1 MRLKRLISLVIGLGI
16 ISSIAIIYFYI
27 IQKDFTKQHREF
39 LLSLNTFK
47 SAHIDL
53 EHQILQSSIYSY
65 HNQDEMAKN
74 ISSLENEYNILL
86 ESKILKDKTY
96 TKVKKDLQGL
106 QKGLK
111 QHIRNTQNYLMLNA
125 SIKNSLVFLS
135 NFIEEANFLQEENR
149 DLFKDSWRI
158 LKNFND
164 AKLMQD
170 IDYINHNSFLLSSNL
185 KDEKA
190 QNFISSFNLHSNF
203 LIKNYPPY
211 IQTTKNILGDNIK
224 EKLEEIKKEFSKL
237 ALGDFKALDIF
248 ASILFSVFIFSLLFI
263 IILFLKYL
271 RENKKLQKTTASLE
285 YSLTHDHL
293 TGLRSRAAFEEKL
306 QGTAKPHLLLANVDS
321 FKCINDIY
329 GNDVGNIVLQ
339 ELASII
345 KTEFSDIKNAS
356 VYRLGG
362 DEFGVLFDDIK
373 SQDAF
378 DLAIELEKKIS
389 EYNFLIYELSLHL
402 RVSIASNFIAPI
414 LENTDLAL
422 KHLKQDYTTRVLE
435 YKEDLNLKTNVEEN
449 MTIIE
454 HIKLAI
460 KNNNIIPYFQPIVN
474 LKTNK
479 IEKYEALVRLRLT
492 DGMIL
497 EPFKF
502 LEISK
507 KSSYYHYITKAMIEK
522 TLEMAKEFPQY
533 RFSINISMI
542 DILDAKLLKML
553 CDTLKANPEVANRL
567 DIELL
572 ESENLQNIEAV
583 QDFISSVQK
592 YGSKVLLDDF
602 GTGYSNFSYF
612 SNLDID
618 LIKIDGSIVREIE
631 KDKRKLHMLK
641 SIHSFSNGM
650 NMKNV
655 AEFVENKEV
664 ADLLHEVGVEYAQ
677 GYYFGKPLERP
688 LDSDEV
694 LKLNPLINL

>member
-1 MRLKRLISLVIGLGI
+1 MKLKKLISLVIGLGVL
-16 ISSIAIIYFYI
+16 SSVAIIYFYI

-39 LLSLNTFK
+39 LLSLNAFK
-47 SAHIDL
+47 STHIDL

-65 HNQDEMAKN
+65 QNQDEMAKN
-74 ISSLENEYNILL
+74 ISSLESDYRILL
-86 ESKILKDKTY
+86 ESQILKDNTY
-96 TKVKKDLQGL
+96 IQIRDKLQGL
-106 QKGLK
+106 EKDLK
-111 QHIRNTQNYLMLNA
+111 KHIRNTQNYLMLNA
-125 SIKNSLVFLS
+125 SVKNSLVFLS
-135 NFIEEANFLQEENR
+135 NYIEEANFLKEENTE
-149 DLFKDSWRI
+149 LFRHSWQI

-170 IDYINHNSFLLSSNL
+170 IDYINRKNFLLSSL
-185 KDEKA
+185 SKDEKV
-190 QNFISSFNLHSNF
+190 QDFISSFNLHSNF

-211 IQTTKNILGDNIK
+211 IQTTKSILSDNTR
-224 EKLEEIKKEFSKL
+224 ENLEEIKKEFSNL
-237 ALGDFKALDIF
+237 ALSDFKALDIF
-248 ASILFSVFIFSLLFI
+248 ASILFSVFIFSLFFI

-285 YSLTHDHL
+285 YSLTHDQL
-293 TGLRSRAAFEEKL
+293 TGLQSRAAFENKL
-306 QGTAKPHLLLANVDS
+306 QKTAKPHLLLANVDS

-339 ELASII
+339 ELANII
-345 KTEFSDIKNAS
+345 KTEFSNKKNTS
-356 VYRLGG
+356 VFRLGG
-362 DEFGVLFDDIK
+362 DEFGILFDDIK

-378 DLAIELEKKIS
+378 ELAIKLEKKIS
-389 EYNFLIYELSLHL
+389 DHTFLIYELSLHL

-435 YKEDLNLKTNVEEN
+435 YSEDLNLKTNVEEN
-449 MTIIE
+449 MNIVE

-460 KNNNIIPYFQPIVN
+460 KNDNIIPYFQPIIN

-479 IEKYEALVRLRLT
+479 IEKYEALVRLRLA
-492 DGMIL
+492 DGTIL
-497 EPFKF
+497 EPFRF

-522 TLEMAKEFPQY
+522 TLKMAKEYPKY

-542 DILDAKLLKML
+542 DILDAKLLNML
-553 CDTLKANPEVANRL
+553 CDTLKANPDVANRL

-583 QDFISSVQK
+583 QDFISTIQK

-612 SNLDID
+612 SDLDID

-631 KDKRKLHMLK
+631 SDKRKLHMLK

-655 AEFVENKEV
+655 AEFVESKEV
-664 ADLLHEVGVEYAQ
+664 ANLLYEVGVDYAQ
-677 GYYFGKPLERP
+677 GYYFGKPLEHP

-694 LKLNPLINL
+694 LI

>member
-1 MRLKRLISLVIGLGI
+1 MRLKKLISLVIGLGVL
-16 ISSIAIIYFYI
+16 SSFAIIYFYI

-74 ISSLENEYNILL
+74 IDSLESEYKALL
-86 ESKILKDKTY
+86 ESQILKDATY
-96 TKVKKDLQGL
+96 AEVKKELQGVQQDL
-106 QKGLK
+106 N

-125 SIKNSLVFLS
+125 SIKNSLVFL
-135 NFIEEANFLQEENR
+135 NHFIEEANFLQEQNSK
-149 DLFKDSWRI
+149 LFKNSWQI
-158 LKNFND
+158 LKNFKD
-164 AKLMQD
+164 AKFMQD
-170 IDYINHNSFLLSSNL
+170 IDYINRNNFLLSSNS
-185 KDEKA
+185 KDQKT
-190 QNFISSFNLHSNF
+190 QDFITSFNLHSNF

-211 IQTTKNILGDNIK
+211 VQTTKNILSDSTRNN
-224 EKLEEIKKEFSKL
+224 LEDIKKEFSQL
-237 ALGDFKALDIF
+237 ALSDFKALDIF
-248 ASILFSVFIFSLLFI
+248 ATILFSVFIFSLLFI

-285 YSLTHDHL
+285 YSLTHDRL
-293 TGLRSRAAFEEKL
+293 TGLLSRAAFEDKL
-306 QGTAKPHLLLANVDS
+306 QETAKPHLLLANVDS
-321 FKCINDIY
+321 FKFINDVY

-339 ELASII
+339 ELANII
-345 KTEFSDIKNAS
+345 KSEFSSRKNVS

-362 DEFGVLFDDIK
+362 DEFGILFDDIA

-378 DLAIELEKKIS
+378 EIALELEKKIS
-389 EYNFLIYELSLHL
+389 DYNFLVYELSLHL

-422 KHLKQDYTTRVLE
+422 KEVKQNYAIRVLQ
-435 YKEDLNLKTNVEEN
+435 YSEDLNLKTNVEEN
-449 MTIIE
+449 MKIVE
-454 HIKLAI
+454 QIKIAI
-460 KNNNIIPYFQPIVN
+460 KNNNIIPYFQPIIN
-474 LKTNK
+474 LKTKK
-479 IEKYEALVRLRLT
+479 IEKYEALVRLRLA
-492 DGMIL
+492 DGTIL

-507 KSSYYHYITKAMIEK
+507 KSSYYHYITKSMIEK
-522 TLEMAKEFPQY
+522 TLEMAKEFPKY

-542 DILDAKLLKML
+542 DILDEKLLKML
-553 CDTLKANPEVANRL
+553 CATLKENPTIANRL

-572 ESENLQNIEAV
+572 ESENMQNIEAV
-583 QDFISSVQK
+583 QDFIKSIQQ

-612 SNLDID
+612 SSLDID
-618 LIKIDGSIVREIE
+618 LIKIDGSIIREIE
-631 KDKRKLHMLK
+631 IDNRKLHMLK

-655 AEFVENKEV
+655 AEFVESKEV
-664 ADLLHEVGVEYAQ
+664 ADLLQEVGVEYAQ
-677 GYYFGKPLERP
+677 GYYFGRPLERP
-688 LDSDEV
+688 LESDE
-694 LKLNPLINL
+694 INR